1 MTRQPALPG
10 LASDASLRAYAVAEY
25 RELYGADAD
34 SATIGVEVMAEKY
47 GGLDAALDELRRRAA
62 QAVCIDHQQT
72 QRRRVAAAGR
82 DRKKNG
88 RGRITVP
95 GLFFIPAPM

>member
-62 QAVCIDHQQT
+62 QATPTELD
-72 QRRRVAAAGR
+72 RAA
-82 DRKKNG
+82 
-88 RGRITVP
+88 
-95 GLFFIPAPM
+95 